1 MSTLATPETAP
12 SSPREL
18 SAGGIVKGAFGGAVV
33 GAIGNLALFGLA
45 TAASGPLTAKYDP
58 SGPVAGL
65 PAMQVA
71 VASLVPAAVATLFTL
86 ALNAF
91 TSRPSRVLTIVATL
105 FGAISMMGPINL
117 PEASA
122 ITKVVLGLMH
132 VVSGVA
138 ITAGILKLGKR

>member
-1 MSTLATPETAP
+1 MSTLASPGTAP

-18 SAGGIVKGAFGGAVV
+18 APAGIAKGAFGGAVI

-45 TAASGPLTAKYDP
+45 TAISGPLTAKYDP
-58 SGPVAGL
+58 NGPVAAL
-65 PAMQVA
+65 PAVQVA
-71 VASLVPAAVATLFTL
+71 VASIVPAVVATLFTL

-91 TSRPSRVLTIVATL
+91 TSRPSRILTIVAAVFTTV
-105 FGAISMMGPINL
+105 SMMGPINL
-117 PEASA
+117 PEASGM
-122 ITKVVLGLMH
+122 TKLALGLMH